1 MNTALASLGK
11 NLLLVGLLVLS
22 VYNFFYGS
30 FGFKELLAIQ
40 ALAGFVYVF
49 LSCYEY
55 LNASYRAQIPVQRH
69 AYFPYRFFMLAVLKT
84 GIYVLFAI
92 SLYLA
97 GGRVQYLYPICVII
111 AVTELV
117 VTGLRYSK
125 RLCFISIY
133 ANYLFVSQSKLFK
146 LFASEIQE
154 AEFRHNIL
162 YFIKKD
168 QSTFSIKLDEVEQ
181 STEFL
186 STLKQWLLRNSI
198 LVSLESKEKL
208 GL

>member
-1 MNTALASLGK
+1 MNTAFASLGK
-11 NLLLVGLLVLS
+11 NLLLVGLLILS

-30 FGFKELLAIQ
+30 FGFKELLSIQ
-40 ALAGFVYVF
+40 AIAGLVYVF

-69 AYFPYRFFMLAVLKT
+69 AYFPYRFFAFGVLKT
-84 GIYVLFAI
+84 GLYVLFAL
-92 SLYLA
+92 SLFLA
-97 GGRVQYLYPICVII
+97 GGRVKYLYPVCVII

-117 VTGLRYSK
+117 IMGLRYKK

-133 ANYLFVSQSKLFK
+133 ANYLFVSQSRLFK
-146 LFASEIQE
+146 VFASEIQE

-162 YFIKKD
+162 FFIKKD
-168 QSTFSIKLDEVEQ
+168 RSTFSIKLDEIENADLFLETLKGWLVRNAVPI
-181 STEFL
+181 STE
-186 STLKQWLLRNSI
+186 SKQ
-198 LVSLESKEKL
+198 KL